1 MAGTAHSPIRER
13 LARIEPRGPVLAL
26 AALAAAALIA
36 VAFLGVRGLADGDAA
51 AERPARQ
58 TTKKLMW
65 GPAYMPDGGSVFP
78 TMRDLG
84 VGIFAIQARW
94 EQIARREPERPTD
107 WRDPAYEWPPYLD
120 QMIAEAKRNGMK
132 VQLMLM
138 GTPGW
143 ANGGRPW
150 NWVPRN
156 PREFGDFATAISR
169 RYRDVDLWMIW
180 GEPNREPNFSPL
192 TPAPE
197 ATDPGDELSPA
208 QQLAPRNY
216 ARMLDAAYEALKRE
230 DTDNLVIGGNTYTSA
245 GLDNIRPYQ
254 WIRYM
259 VLPDGSR
266 PRMDMWGHNPWG
278 NRRPDLGHEPSP
290 NGTVSFSDL
299 GRLAGALDRAFPG
312 KPLKLYLSEWGVP
325 TGFEDVHLLQ
335 EETPESADKWIRSA
349 FAIAD
354 WKRIY
359 TLGWVHLLDKEGI
372 STGLLDADGEPKSD
386 YETYKRSH

>member
-1 MAGTAHSPIRER
+1 MIER
-13 LARIEPRGPVLAL
+13 LKSGEPRAI
-26 AALAAAALIA
+26 AAAAAA
-36 VAFLGVRGLADGDAA
+36 VVVVLVLGTLAVRGLGGSDSKAS
-51 AERPARQ
+51 RPAEQ
-58 TTKKLMW
+58 TAKKLMW

-84 VGIFAIQARW
+84 VGIFGIQARW
-94 EQIARREPERPTD
+94 EEIAPREPDDPTD
-107 WRDPAYEWPPYLD
+107 WRDPAYEWPQYLGD
-120 QMIAEAKRNGMK
+120 MIREAHEHGMK

-138 GTPGW
+138 GAPKW

-150 NWVPRN
+150 NWAPRD
-156 PREFGDFATAISR
+156 PRDFGDFATAISN
-169 RYRDVDLWMIW
+169 RYRDVRLWMVW

-192 TPAPE
+192 TPAPD
-197 ATDPGDELSPA
+197 ATAPDDPLTAE
-208 QQLAPRNY
+208 QQVAPRNY
-216 ARMLDAAYEALKRE
+216 AQMLESAYEALKRQ
-230 DTDNLVIGGNTYTSA
+230 DPDNLVIGGNTYTSA

-278 NRRPDLGHEPSP
+278 NRRPDLSHEPSP

-299 GRLAGALDRAFPG
+299 GRLAEALDEAFPG
-312 KPLKLYLSEWGVP
+312 RPLKLYLAEWGVP
-325 TGFEDVHLLQ
+325 TGFEDVHLGQ
-335 EETPESADKWIRSA
+335 EETPETADKWIRSA

-359 TLGWVHLLDKEGI
+359 TLGWIHLLDKDGI
-372 STGLLDADGEPKSD
+372 STGLLTKGGERKST
-386 YETYKRSH
+386 YGTYKRSD